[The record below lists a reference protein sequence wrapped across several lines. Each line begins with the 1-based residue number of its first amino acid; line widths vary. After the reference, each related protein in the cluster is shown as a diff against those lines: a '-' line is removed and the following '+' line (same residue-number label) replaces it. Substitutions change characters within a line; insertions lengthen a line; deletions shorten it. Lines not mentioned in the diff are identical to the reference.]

1 MTRPRTAKRKKTAL
15 TTAGIVCK
23 CGSADMRVLRTTASA
38 GYIIRRRKCAA
49 CGQRITT
56 SERAIHTPPATGS
69 GLLKISIGQIRESLD
84 LLADLASG
92 NSAEPKN

>member
-1 MTRPRTAKRKKTAL
+1 MTKT
-15 TTAGIVCK
+15 TTGIVCV
-23 CGSADMRVLRTTASA
+23 CGSADMHVLRTTASA

-49 CGQRITT
+49 CGERTT
-56 SERAIHTPPATGS
+56 TVERPIHDAPATGS
-69 GLLKISIGQIRESLD
+69 GLVQISIGQIRASLD